1 MPFPTRFF
9 FFSLKLFLKT
19 HKNRPEGLDI
29 LWYFSPTSTDWIS
42 DVLRLR
48 KEKRFLEFLN
58 FGRYDDI
65 LENHNTRHGNNM
77 SEDIVKSRMEELE
90 ETVKKFS
97 ARVERVENENKQLN
111 DWGDRRDFWVSKLLD
126 DYPKLLSSS
135 NSMVKHALAQ
145 KERCSVLE
153 ERCSVLEER
162 CSVLELRCSTLT
174 QELELQSLRPY
185 PSTAIITEEEE
196 KSLNNTLDEML
207 GIPLEAPPHISK
219 PPEPVQS
226 EFTATMEVQGA
237 PQSEPTGRKRKAQ
250 EMAESGPGT
259 ATPASSSYCNPITFQ
274 LYEGPTK
281 RPARDPARRA
291 GRPRT
296 KVQQLMTP
304 PEEPVPE
311 SQVHEEEILVTE
323 EQHTETISVLFESSS
338 QSFEFRSDDY
348 DYDLYRSGNWVYQ

>member
-1 MPFPTRFF
+1 
-9 FFSLKLFLKT
+9 
-19 HKNRPEGLDI
+19 
-29 LWYFSPTSTDWIS
+29 
-42 DVLRLR
+42 
-48 KEKRFLEFLN
+48 
-58 FGRYDDI
+58 
-65 LENHNTRHGNNM
+65 
-77 SEDIVKSRMEELE
+77 MEELE
-90 ETVKKFS
+90 ETVKKLS
-97 ARVERVENENKQLN
+97 ARVERVENENMVLN
-111 DWGDRRDFWVSKLLD
+111 NRTVKTEFWASQLLD
-126 DYPKLLSSS
+126 AYPKLLDACPKLANEYPMLLSSS
-135 NSMVKHALAQ
+135 KSMIKHALAL

-153 ERCSVLEER
+153 ERCSTLGER

-196 KSLNNTLDEML
+196 KSLNNTLNEML
-207 GIPLEAPPHISK
+207 GFPLEAPPHISK